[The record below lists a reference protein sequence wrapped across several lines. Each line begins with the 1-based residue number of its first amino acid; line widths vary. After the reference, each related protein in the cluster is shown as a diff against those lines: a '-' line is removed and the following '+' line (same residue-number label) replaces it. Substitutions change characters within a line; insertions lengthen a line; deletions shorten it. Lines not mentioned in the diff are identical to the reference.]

1 MSNGYIAQTLRLIKA
16 GNSYDRPANENFFD
30 IISIDDVATAYYL
43 IGKKGK
49 NNSNYF
55 IGTERPVTLT
65 KFFELSEMFYKNRML
80 DNEEQHVKPDI
91 LFDTNPLRRDCG
103 FIVSEDPITLI
114 KKL

>member
-1 MSNGYIAQTLRLIKA
+1 M
-16 GNSYDRPANENFFD
+16 
-30 IISIDDVATAYYL
+30 
-43 IGKKGK
+43 
-49 NNSNYF
+49 
-55 IGTERPVTLT
+55 TLT

-114 KKL
+114 KKTIDYEKNYCVWGNRFIGSAFVRFLVKRCGGVISG